1 MWGLTA
7 HCPALTSLCPSALQ
21 GSFLCDWVLLCCM
34 DKERRYSSRKFEQ
47 VPLG

>member
-7 HCPALTSLCPSALQ
+7 HCPALTSLFPSALQ